1 MSVVDTSA
9 IVAALAL
16 EDDRLL
22 RRIATEA
29 ELHAPHLVDL
39 EVLDALRKLVARREV
54 SEDRAAYI
62 REDFAA
68 LRIERS
74 PHEPF
79 AERVWELR
87 ANLSS
92 YDAVFVAL
100 AETLDLPLVT
110 YDMRLAGA
118 PGHGATVEAF
128 GPR

>member
-1 MSVVDTSA
+1 M
-9 IVAALAL
+9 
-16 EDDRLL
+16 
-22 RRIATEA
+22 
-29 ELHAPHLVDL
+29 HAPHLVDL

-68 LRIERS
+68 LRIERY
-74 PHEPF
+74 PHEPL

-118 PGHGATVEAF
+118 PGHGATV
-128 GPR
+128 